1 MKFRYGPTKTMG
13 GSTIP
18 LLGGRDSTRK
28 NVLMAWLRR
37 GTPRLMLAAF
47 VVLGL
52 IFGTS
57 LGYLA
62 LGTLRAARPPRDAM
76 ESVVA
81 INAPNLSPGD
91 GWEYAFYA
99 AREYSSK
106 EPPKVKI

>member
-1 MKFRYGPTKTMG
+1 LILATF
-13 GSTIP
+13 
-18 LLGGRDSTRK
+18 
-28 NVLMAWLRR
+28 VL
-37 GTPRLMLAAF
+37 
-47 VVLGL
+47 LGL

-62 LGTLRAARPPRDAM
+62 LGALRAAKLPRDEM
-76 ESVVA
+76 ELVVA

-106 EPPKVKI
+106 EPPKVPA